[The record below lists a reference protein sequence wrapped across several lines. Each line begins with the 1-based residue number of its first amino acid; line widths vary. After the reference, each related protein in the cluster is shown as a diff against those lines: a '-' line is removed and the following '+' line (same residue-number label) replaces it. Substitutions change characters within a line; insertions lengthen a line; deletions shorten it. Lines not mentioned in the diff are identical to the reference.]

1 MSRVAWRW
9 AWPAGAL
16 VVEYLILS
24 FLVDFPLD
32 GPALPLVSALR
43 LFVPVAIAAAAAGWL
58 VSRGAGTGWPVPPA
72 PRGRI
77 VLATAQL
84 ASFAGTALL
93 ALHLMG
99 EGAPPLTPGG
109 TALFVAATGVTV
121 ALAVATAVP
130 LGWLARTTF
139 ERWRVP
145 LLAVAIGLVTWRAA
159 SAAEQLWSVLSDGT
173 LRASAALLQLV
184 ASDVHTEAAID
195 LLGVGD
201 FEVLVAPVCSGVD
214 GIGLVVLF
222 LAVWIALARERL
234 RFPRVLLLLPLAAIG
249 AWLAN
254 VLRISI
260 LMLVGASGHDQLAF
274 GGLHSKL
281 GWILFTALALGGVA
295 IAEHVPWFHR
305 PQERDRPTPAGAP
318 DAAAPFLAPLLAA
331 LATAL
336 VTSIWATGPV
346 DGWYGARIAAS
357 VGVLLLVRRSL
368 PAPAFDWSWLS
379 ALLGVLVGAA
389 WVAWLAW
396 EGAPTSPLGTA
407 LSALPPVDRAAW
419 LAVRI
424 TGSVLVIPLVE
435 ELAFR
440 GFLLPWLVSPD
451 FEKVSPRAWTWSAV
465 ILSSL
470 AFGAIHQH
478 WILGTLAGMV
488 FAAARLYRGRLS
500 DAVLAHAVAN
510 AVVAAAALSGRW
522 GLWG

>member
-16 VVEYLILS
+16 VVEYLVLS
-24 FLVDFPLD
+24 FLVDFPD
-32 GPALPLVSALR
+32 TGPALPFVSALR

-58 VSRGAGTGWPVPPA
+58 LSRGSSTRWKVPPA
-72 PRGRI
+72 PRGQV
-77 VLATAQL
+77 VLASAQV
-84 ASFAGTALL
+84 ASFAGTGLL
-93 ALHLMG
+93 AVHLMG
-99 EGAPPLTPGG
+99 DGAPPLTPGDA
-109 TALFVAATGVTV
+109 ALFVVAAGVTV
-121 ALAVATAVP
+121 LLAIATAVP
-130 LGWLARTTF
+130 LGWLARTVF
-139 ERWRVP
+139 ERWRMP
-145 LLAVAIGLVTWRAA
+145 LLAIAIGIVTWRAA
-159 SAAEQLWSVLSDGT
+159 SAAEGLWNLLSDAT
-173 LRASAALLQLV
+173 LRASATLLRLV
-184 ASDVHTEAAID
+184 AQDVHTDAATD

-222 LAVWIALARERL
+222 LGVWIALARERL
-234 RFPRVLLLLPLAAIG
+234 RFPRVLLLLPLAALG
-249 AWLAN
+249 AWVTN

-260 LMLVGASGHDQLAF
+260 LVLVGASGQEQFAL

-295 IAEHVPWFHR
+295 VAEHAAWLHKAD
-305 PQERDRPTPAGAP
+305 DRGPEAGPGAP

-336 VTSIWATGPV
+336 VTSIWATGAV
-346 DGWYGARIAAS
+346 DAWYGARIAAA
-357 VGVLLLVRRSL
+357 VGVLLLVRRAL
-368 PAPAFDWSWLS
+368 PAPSFGWSWLA

-389 WVAWLAW
+389 WVAWG
-396 EGAPTSPLGTA
+396 GAPTSTLGPA
-407 LSALPPVDRAAW
+407 LAALPAADRVAW

-470 AFGAIHQH
+470 AFGAIHEH
-478 WILGTLAGMV
+478 WVLGTLAGVV
-488 FAAARLYRGRLS
+488 FAAARLRRGRLS
-500 DAVLAHAVAN
+500 DAVLSHAVAN
-510 AVVAAAALSGRW
+510 AVVAAAALSGHW